1 MKRLIFFM
9 CCMFVC
15 SGQAFAAKVFRY
27 TGYQIGSGVFSPLSC
42 DGVVAALKGGNLNN
56 WLPLTSCNE
65 ADIDAAVRATGG
77 GTFFFSRVDGKPYQ
91 IQLSVASGNCQAG
104 RDAGPADVP
113 VAYVDKDNIDRVMQ
127 VIRDPMALSGSQGGC
142 VIKASSVGGCFYYT
156 ASQPALQEC
165 TVYFQE
171 TGADGGSD
179 SPPDTTTPAYT
190 GGTGGGGGG
199 GTTPGDGGGTTPGDG
214 GGTTPGGGGTTPG
227 GGGTTPG
234 GGGTTPGGGGTTPGD
249 GGGGTAPGGGGSTPG
264 GGGTGDTQAHC
275 GAPGQPACSINEGN
289 TPTGIGGLM
298 DALTKLVD
306 GLGEARQTGMDDA
319 KSDQGKNTSL
329 PFSSASLPSGVC
341 VNPTVTLPAIGGSW
355 TVDVCKYFEML
366 GPAFEALWVFA
377 FVMATIS
384 MVARA
389 TSKPVA

>member
-9 CCMFVC
+9 CCMFMC

-42 DGVVAALKGGNLNN
+42 DGVVAALKGGNFNN

-77 GTFFFSRVDGKPYQ
+77 GTFFFSRVDGKQYQ

-113 VAYVDKDNIDRVMQ
+113 VAYVDKDNIERVMQ

-156 ASQPALQEC
+156 ANQPALQEC

-171 TGADGGSD
+171 TGADGGAD
-179 SPPDTTTPAYT
+179 SPPDTTKPAYT
-190 GGTGGGGGG
+190 GGSGGDG
-199 GTTPGDGGGTTPGDG
+199 GGGTTPGDG

-234 GGGTTPGGGGTTPGD
+234 DGGGGTT
-249 GGGGTAPGGGGSTPG
+249 PGGGGSTPG

-298 DALTKLVD
+298 DGLMKLVD
-306 GLGEARQTGMDDA
+306 GIGDGRQTGLDDA
-319 KSDQGKNTSL
+319 KADSGKNTSL
-329 PFSSASLPSGVC
+329 SIVSVSVPTGVC
-341 VNPTVTLPAIGGSW
+341 VNPTVSLPNMSGSW
-355 TVDVCKYFEML
+355 SVDVCRYVGML
-366 GPAFEALWVFA
+366 GVAFDALWAFA
-377 FVMATIS
+377 FVVGIIS
-384 MVARA
+384 LVGRA
-389 TSKPVA
+389 TAKPVA